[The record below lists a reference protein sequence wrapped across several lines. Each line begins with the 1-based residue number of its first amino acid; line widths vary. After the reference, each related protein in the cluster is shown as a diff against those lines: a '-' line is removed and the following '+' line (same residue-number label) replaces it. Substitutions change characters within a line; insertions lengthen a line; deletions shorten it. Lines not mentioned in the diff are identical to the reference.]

1 MEDNILDTAQKLK
14 DLIWENPAK
23 GSEELILFVKRHA
36 NRPSLR
42 QMAIMLK
49 FEHQNA
55 QQEDSRSAILMQM
68 IDLVEDVLH
77 LHNESKLKEEISQ
90 IEANGEIQAHYLSQ
104 KMTAQREIVCEC
116 DHINKSFRKGGFRL
130 QDVQVSIESGKIV
143 GVVGE
148 NANGKTTLFRIL
160 VGELKPEKGNLRY
173 PALGQAE
180 WNQLNWYK
188 LKNQISYVPQDLPV
202 WHGNLKDNLHYEAA
216 LHGLTGE
223 ANEDAVDYIIARLGL
238 TPHVQKKWSQLSG
251 GYKLRF
257 ALAKALVWKPKFLVI
272 DEPLANLDIKS
283 QVVFLSD
290 LKSLAQSI
298 RHPIAVM
305 ISSQHI
311 HELESI
317 VDQVVFMRQ
326 GQVLYQGESDKLK
339 ILSQENVFELSG
351 DLSWQE
357 IQDKLRNFE
366 YIRMENAGLGRL
378 IIRTPLHIG
387 RKEIL
392 RAFLEQDI
400 DIHYFRDISQSTKT
414 LFYENS

>member
-1 MEDNILDTAQKLK
+1 MEDNILEIGQKLK
-14 DLIWENPAK
+14 DLIWENPLK
-23 GSEELILFVKRHA
+23 GSEELIFFVKRHA
-36 NRPSLR
+36 NRSSLR

-55 QQEDSRSAILMQM
+55 QNEESRSSIMMQM
-68 IDLVEDVLH
+68 IDLIEDVIH
-77 LHNESKLKEEISQ
+77 LYNESKLKEEIQEIEAKGQ
-90 IEANGEIQAHYLSQ
+90 IEANYLSQ
-104 KMTAQREIVCEC
+104 KLPSQRETVCAC
-116 DHINKSFRKGGFRL
+116 DHIRKSFKRGGFQL
-130 QDVQVSIESGKIV
+130 QDVQFSIDLGKIV

-160 VGELKPEKGNLRY
+160 VGELKPDQGNLRF
-173 PALGQAE
+173 PALGQPE
-180 WNQLNWYK
+180 WNKLNWYK

-216 LHGLTGE
+216 THGLTGE

-238 TPHVQKKWSQLSG
+238 NPHVHKKWNQLSG

-298 RHPIAVM
+298 RHPIAVL

-326 GQVLYQGESDKLK
+326 GQVLYQGESAKLK
-339 ILSQENVFELSG
+339 MLSQENVFELSG
-351 DLSWQE
+351 DLNWQE
-357 IQDKLRNFE
+357 IQDKLRGFE
-366 YIRMENAGLGRL
+366 YIRMENAGLGKV
-378 IIRTPLHIG
+378 IIRTPLHVG

-392 RAFLEQDI
+392 QAFLEHDI